1 MKNFFGSLYSK
12 FKKGKIDE
20 LKLNSERAYLTDED
34 GNDIQR
40 IECIYFVIDEQ
51 ATLAE
56 PLGAGTLKISSIN
69 DKFDKY
75 IERDDFEES
84 KLVICSLL
92 DSTREVVKI
101 KNIKFVETTLE
112 QETKFTFNDIEFM

>member
-1 MKNFFGSLYSK
+1 MKNFFSSLYSK
-12 FKKGKIDE
+12 FKKGRIDE

-40 IECIYFVIDEQ
+40 IECIDFVINEN
-51 ATLAE
+51 ATIAE
-56 PLGAGTLKISSIN
+56 PLGVGTLKISAIN

-75 IERDDFEES
+75 IESEDFEES

-92 DSTREVVKI
+92 ENTREVVKI
-101 KNIKFVETTLE
+101 KDIKFVETTLD
-112 QETKFTFNDIEFM
+112 QETKFTFNDIEFI

>member
-1 MKNFFGSLYSK
+1 MKNFFASLYSK

-40 IECIYFVIDEQ
+40 IEFIDFVIDEQ
-51 ATLAE
+51 ATLDE
-56 PLGAGTLKISSIN
+56 PLGAGTLKISAIN

-84 KLVICSLL
+84 KLVICALL
-92 DSTREVVKI
+92 DQKREVVKI
-101 KNIKFVETTLE
+101 KNITFVETTLE
-112 QETKFTFNDIEFM
+112 NETKFTFNDIEFM

>member
-20 LKLNSERAYLTDED
+20 LKLNSDRAYLTDED

-40 IECIYFVIDEQ
+40 IECIDFVINEN

-56 PLGAGTLKISSIN
+56 PLGVGTLKISSIN
-69 DKFDKY
+69 DKFNKY
-75 IERDDFEES
+75 LERDDFDES

-92 DSTREVVKI
+92 DQTREVVRI
-101 KNIKFVETTLE
+101 KDIKFVETTLE
-112 QETKFTFNDIEFM
+112 QETKFMFNDIEFM

>member
-1 MKNFFGSLYSK
+1 MKNFFSSLYSK

-56 PLGAGTLKISSIN
+56 PLGAGTLKISAIN

-75 IERDDFEES
+75 IERDDFDES

-92 DSTREVVKI
+92 DQTREVVKI
-101 KNIKFVETTLE
+101 KNITFIETTLE
-112 QETKFTFNDIEFM
+112 EETKFTFNDIEFM

>member
-1 MKNFFGSLYSK
+1 MKNFFASLYNK

-20 LKLNSERAYLTDED
+20 LKLNSERAYLTDEN

-40 IECIYFVIDEQ
+40 IECINFVIDEQ
-51 ATLAE
+51 ATIAE
-56 PLGAGTLKISSIN
+56 PLGVGTLQISVIN

-75 IERDDFEES
+75 IERDDFDES
-84 KLVICSLL
+84 NLVICALL

-101 KNIKFVETTLE
+101 KDIKFIETTLD
-112 QETKFTFNDIEFM
+112 QETKFTFNDIEFI

>member
-1 MKNFFGSLYSK
+1 MKNFFASLYKK

-20 LKLNSERAYLTDED
+20 LKLNSDRAYLTDED

-40 IECIYFVIDEQ
+40 IEFIDFVIDEQ
-51 ATLAE
+51 ATIAD
-56 PLGAGTLKISSIN
+56 PLGAGTLKISAIN

-75 IERDDFEES
+75 IERDDFDES

-101 KNIKFVETTLE
+101 KDIKFIETTLE
-112 QETKFTFNDIEFM
+112 QETKFTFNDIEFI

>member
-1 MKNFFGSLYSK
+1 MKNFFSSLYSK

-20 LKLNSERAYLTDED
+20 LKLNSERAYLTDES

-40 IECIYFVIDEQ
+40 IEFIDFVIDEQ
-51 ATLAE
+51 ATLDE

-75 IERDDFEES
+75 IERDDFDES
-84 KLVICSLL
+84 KLVICTLL
-92 DSTREVVKI
+92 DQTREVVKI
-101 KNIKFVETTLE
+101 KDIKFIETTLE
-112 QETKFTFNDIEFM
+112 NETKFTFNDIEFI